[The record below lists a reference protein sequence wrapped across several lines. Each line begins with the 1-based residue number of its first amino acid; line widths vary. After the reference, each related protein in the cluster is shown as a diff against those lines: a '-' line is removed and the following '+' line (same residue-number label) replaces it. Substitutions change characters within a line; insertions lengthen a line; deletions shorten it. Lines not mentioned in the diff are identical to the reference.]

1 MQQVF
6 DINDVAGSHRTVEK
20 RSLRKSRAWPY
31 LSEADRT
38 MIELSEQGLSCRLIG
53 RAVGVNAGTVCRRL
67 ALVRARLASPL
78 ARFALD
84 PHSRLPESARTISL
98 HYAVTGLR
106 PAVIARSLNLAP
118 PVVRDQLHFAQGVL
132 LGATRR

>member
-6 DINDVAGSHRTVEK
+6 DINEVGADRRSSET

-53 RAVGVNAGTVCRRL
+53 RAVGLNAGTVSRRL
-67 ALVRARLASPL
+67 ALVRVRLASPL
-78 ARFALD
+78 G
-84 PHSRLPESARTISL
+84 LP
-98 HYAVTGLR
+98 V
-106 PAVIARSLNLAP
+106 
-118 PVVRDQLHFAQGVL
+118 
-132 LGATRR
+132 